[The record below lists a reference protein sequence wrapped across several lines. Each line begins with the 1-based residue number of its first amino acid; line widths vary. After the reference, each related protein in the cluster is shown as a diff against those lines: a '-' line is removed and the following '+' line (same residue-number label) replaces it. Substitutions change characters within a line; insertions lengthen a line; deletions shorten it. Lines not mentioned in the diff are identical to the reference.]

1 MPRSLLAPVT
11 NALRNVR
18 YNYLVLPGAIAL
30 AFAGLALG
38 LTWADRAGG
47 EQGVLGLFP
56 SGPPAARA
64 VLAAIA
70 TAVATV
76 AGVSFSIT
84 VLSLQLVSQQFT
96 PRALRGFLG
105 DRLNQTIAGV
115 FVGVFVYCLVALRAV
130 EEGEQSFLPGLTV
143 TVAVFL
149 AFVAL
154 GLLLVF
160 IHHMGHAI
168 QVSNIAKRIADA
180 TLAAAE
186 YPYPGSYG
194 EGVDDEDPEALVTR
208 WERESPPTLVYPG
221 EPGFV
226 QSLDDVPGTIDG
238 RSFRIEL
245 LVAPGDFVTAR
256 HPLARVWTSAD
267 QDACAKALRRAIT
280 ITAERDLRQDVGYG
294 IRQLADIA
302 VKALSPSVNDP
313 TTATTCVGYL
323 QAILERVV
331 ESPRPA
337 RVRWYGD
344 KDVTIV
350 MRRDSFSDYLQSL
363 IQVSR
368 YATSDARVVDAL
380 LHATLRVAQAAADA
394 AADGDARA
402 AERVAARI
410 ADRAFASDAIDDD
423 ERQAIA
429 RVLEEF
435 PSPGRAARSEGRPRD
450 RVARRG

>member
-1 MPRSLLAPVT
+1 MPRSLVAPLT
-11 NALRNVR
+11 NAFRNLR
-18 YNYLVLPGAIAL
+18 YNYLGLPGAIAV

-38 LTWADRAGG
+38 LTLIDRTGG
-47 EQGVLGLFP
+47 KEGVLALFP

-64 VLAAIA
+64 VLATIA

-84 VLSLQLVSQQFT
+84 VVSLQLVSQQFT

-115 FVGVFVYCLVALRAV
+115 FVGVFIYCLVALRAV
-130 EEGEQSFLPGLTV
+130 EEGEESFLPGLTV
-143 TVAVFL
+143 TVAVVL
-149 AFVAL
+149 ALVAL

-160 IHHMGHAI
+160 IHHMGHSI
-168 QVSNIAKRIADA
+168 QVSDIAKRIADA
-180 TLAAAE
+180 TLVAAE
-186 YPYPGSYG
+186 HAYPGSYG
-194 EGVDDEDPEALVTR
+194 EAVDEDPEALVAR
-208 WERESPPTLVYPG
+208 WERDARPVLVYPE

-226 QSLDDVPGTIDG
+226 QSLDDVPRTIEG

-256 HPLARVWTSAD
+256 HPIARVWTGAD
-267 QDACAKALRRAIT
+267 PDACAKALRRAIA
-280 ITAERDLRQDVGYG
+280 IAAERDLSQDVGYG

-323 QAILERVV
+323 QAILERIA
-331 ESPRPA
+331 ETPSPAP
-337 RVRWYGD
+337 VRWHEE
-344 KDVTIV
+344 KDVTVV
-350 MRRDSFSDYLQSL
+350 MRRDTFSDYLQSL

-380 LHATLRVAQAAADA
+380 LHAALRIAQAAAEVGADA
-394 AADGDARA
+394 NARA
-402 AERVAARI
+402 AERVATRI
-410 ADRAFASDAIDDD
+410 ANRAFGSDAIDDE
-423 ERQAIA
+423 EREAIA
-429 RVLEEF
+429 AVMDKF
-435 PSPGRAARSEGRPRD
+435 PSLVRASH
-450 RVARRG
+450 